1 MYVKAFGTLLYEI
14 SLEKGWL
21 KQNINQ
27 WREDCE
33 HFHFSDEDEFVTIN
47 TNNTIEGERAS
58 IETGL
63 HALLPHKYV
72 LHTHFVYA
80 NIFLCGG
87 ETQKFIDYI
96 HFKENIKIIVVPT
109 CAPGLQL
116 TNHLYKQSPQNDLL
130 IKGKRRNRRFLEA
143 FFTFGMQCYVNYR
156 LGTKLSDINTQ
167 PKLFSAH
174 FFKDIRKKAPY
185 DFSLD
190 LYVLYHAYKK
200 GVIKTITVDFINRT
214 DGEAKGGGSWSTR
227 IKLIKRT
234 LDYVNKFTNN
244 K

>member
-80 NIFLCGG
+80 NIF
-87 ETQKFIDYI
+87 
-96 HFKENIKIIVVPT
+96 
-109 CAPGLQL
+109 
-116 TNHLYKQSPQNDLL
+116 
-130 IKGKRRNRRFLEA
+130 
-143 FFTFGMQCYVNYR
+143 FTFGMQCYVNYR
-156 LGTKLSDINTQ
+156 LGTKLSDINAQ

-214 DGEAKGGGSWSTR
+214 AGVS
-227 IKLIKRT
+227 
-234 LDYVNKFTNN
+234 V
-244 K
+244 